1 VIAGRDVT
9 VRRDGRAI
17 LDGVTLALRPGSFA
31 VLAGPNGAGKSTLL
45 AVLSG
50 LLRPDFGRV
59 DAPSPRAQKLAWL
72 AQRESSAW
80 DMTLA
85 EVAALGRIPHGGAD
99 PERRV
104 AAALAACGIRELA
117 ARRLSQVSGGEARR
131 AMLARVLATGAE
143 VLLLDE
149 PTAALDPAQAFAVLA
164 LLRAEADAGRTVLAA
179 LHAPE
184 AAVPYADRLLVL
196 DRGRLVGDGTPE
208 AVLPAAAAAYGVR
221 LGPGLAMLPAAG
233 GA

>member
-1 VIAGRDVT
+1 MITARGIT
-9 VRRDGRAI
+9 VRRGGRAMI
-17 LDGVTLALRPGSFA
+17 DDVTLALQPGSFA

-45 AVLSG
+45 AVLAG
-50 LLRPDFGRV
+50 LLRPDIGTV
-59 DAPSPRAQKLAWL
+59 DAPSPRAEKLAWL

-85 EVAALGRIPHGGAD
+85 EVAMLGRIPHGGAD
-99 PERRV
+99 PDRRV
-104 AAALAACGIRELA
+104 PAALAACGVGSLA
-117 ARRLSQVSGGEARR
+117 GRRLSQVSGGEARR

-164 LLRAEADAGRTVLAA
+164 LLRGQAASGRAVLAA

-184 AAVPYADRLLVL
+184 SAVPYADRLLVL
-196 DRGRLVGDGTPE
+196 DRGRLVADGPPD
-208 AVLPAAAAAYGVR
+208 AALPAAAAAYGVR
-221 LGPGLAMLPAAG
+221 LGQGIALLPAEGSA
-233 GA
+233 